1 MLSPW
6 WFACARRRQVF
17 AFSAALLVAAAG
29 SLGSSA
35 RAEEK
40 PGEVKGESKSAVS
53 AFLQAI
59 TRAVV
64 PVETEQSA
72 AIPALTIE
80 GEPASEA
87 TQVADVGSHRQ
98 TRRIDVVNN
107 EAGLRLTSFCLSKD
121 GQIVALLGK
130 SDGVYPAVA
139 AFLPAQ
145 NAATKQSEL
154 RIINADGEVITQF
167 DLDFVG
173 SAVNVGPDG
182 NIYIGG
188 NGMVAK
194 YDASGK
200 EIARSDAPHLKALAQ
215 DDAALEARARETM
228 AENIESLKQA
238 MANMEEQKKALADKP
253 EEELSEEERE
263 MKGIIEPTLEAY
275 RTMIAQQED
284 PEQQKQQ
291 LQQTMSSLASRQRTI
306 NAVSANEQYVFVTCA
321 ASKGYGYAVWR
332 TDLNFENGQQ
342 IVDGLRGCCGQMD
355 VQCCGDELIVAE
367 NSRHR
372 VVRFD
377 AEGKETIKFG
387 KRSRDGEGEGF
398 GSCCNPMNTRLVG
411 EQLYVAE
418 SDGTVK
424 LFDRDGAFKE
434 VIGRAKVEPGCK
446 SSIVAADSTGDRVYY
461 FDVNHSAIC
470 VLERQTGSVD
480 DQAAVSP

>member
-1 MLSPW
+1 MLSTSW
-6 WFACARRRQVF
+6 VAGFRSRRLYS
-17 AFSAALLVAAAG
+17 FSAALLLAAAG
-29 SLGSSA
+29 TSVATTAWG
-35 RAEEK
+35 EEAK
-40 PGEVKGESKSAVS
+40 QESQGAISV
-53 AFLQAI
+53 FLRAI

-64 PVETEQSA
+64 PVDEGSSVTA
-72 AIPALTIE
+72 TPAIAIE
-80 GEPASEA
+80 GEAPAAE
-87 TQVADVGSHRQ
+87 VADVGSHRQ
-98 TRRIDVVNN
+98 TRRIDIIDND
-107 EAGLRLTSFCLSKD
+107 AGLRLTSFCLNKD

-145 NAATKQSEL
+145 AAPKKQSEL
-154 RIINADGEVITQF
+154 RIMNSEGEVVTKF
-167 DLDFVG
+167 DLDFAA

-182 NIYIGG
+182 NIYVGG
-188 NGMVAK
+188 NGVVAK
-194 YDASGK
+194 FDATGK
-200 EIARSDAPHLKALAQ
+200 ELGRSDAPHLKALAQ

-238 MANMEEQKKALADKP
+238 MASMEEQKKTIAEK
-253 EEELSEEERE
+253 SEEDLTDEERQ
-263 MKGIIEPTLEAY
+263 MKDIIEPTLEAY

-291 LQQTMSSLASRQRTI
+291 LEQTMSSLASRQRTI
-306 NAVSANEQYVFVTCA
+306 NAVSVNDQYVFVTCA

-355 VQCCGDELIVAE
+355 VQCCDDEVIVAE
-367 NSRHR
+367 NARHR

-411 EQLYVAE
+411 DQLYVAE

-424 LFDRDGAFKE
+424 LFDRDGNFKE
-434 VIGRAKVEPGCK
+434 VIGRAKVEAGCK

-461 FDVNHSAIC
+461 FDVHHSAIC

-480 DQAAVSP
+480 DQASINP